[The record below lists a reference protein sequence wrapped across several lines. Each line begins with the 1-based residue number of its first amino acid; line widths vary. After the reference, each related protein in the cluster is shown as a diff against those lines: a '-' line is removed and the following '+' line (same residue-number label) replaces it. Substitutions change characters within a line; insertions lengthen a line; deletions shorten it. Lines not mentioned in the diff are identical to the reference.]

1 MPKWSQIVPKW
12 SQKVPKWSQMGPLW
26 LPKDVQSDPGAW
38 EGTFKTPH
46 VFDKRE
52 TRSRLAK
59 NTHVFECRARFDPRP
74 PPVWPPF
81 WLLWSPRIT
90 PKLNTLACGPFRDIL
105 WQNACC
111 KGVEDSLTVNGPAL
125 NAFTGLCQCAHD
137 THSHIPAK

>member
-1 MPKWSQIVPKW
+1 MVPKWSQIVPKW

-74 PPVWPPF
+74 PSVLAS
-81 WLLWSPRIT
+81 LLAPLVSPNNPEAEYTSLRAIQRHIVAKRLLQGRRGLVDREWS
-90 PKLNTLACGPFRDIL
+90 GPQRL
-105 WQNACC
+105 YR
-111 KGVEDSLTVNGPAL
+111 SLPMRA
-125 NAFTGLCQCAHD
+125 
-137 THSHIPAK
+137 